1 MCVFDSSPLSTFRVL
16 YEKIDSRSMGAWWQG
31 YQNEAVEALL
41 DTARKTTDLDART
54 RLYREILTILRNDPP
69 WLTLYNHELV
79 AAIAGDHPRWRIGTD
94 GVLDVAALPAL
105 K

>member
-1 MCVFDSSPLSTFRVL
+1 MSTFRAL

-31 YQNEAVEALL
+31 YQNAAVEALL
-41 DTARKTTDLDART
+41 DTARKTTELDAQT
-54 RLYREILTILRNDPP
+54 RLYREILTILRNVPP
-69 WLTLYNHELV
+69 WLTVYNHELV
-79 AAIAGDHPRWRIGTD
+79 AAIAGDHPRWRIGTN